1 MWLPSREGG
10 MDSKFQAMGRAIGV
24 VLEVG
29 KDIET
34 HGDKTGEQVVTAT
47 LTLKKDI
54 SPYAGGTRR
63 NKATVSGFVQS

>member
-1 MWLPSREGG
+1 MSLGSYWTIGFDVITMRGTVWLPSREGG

-34 HGDKTGEQVVTAT
+34 HGDKTWR
-47 LTLKKDI
+47 
-54 SPYAGGTRR
+54 AGCDSDTDPQEGH
-63 NKATVSGFVQS
+63 